1 MKQKQ
6 QTTRKTLINWLGLL
20 GVVGLLSYTAGVVF
34 SPLAYPGYDWKA
46 QAVSDLF
53 AMNAPSLLLWNQLTS
68 LCGTCVMVSVMSVCV
83 FIQNKLNRTLRA
95 GIYLFAAMQWVST
108 VGYAMF
114 PLAEGGMEGTSFQ
127 DIMHIVVTA
136 LVVLLSVASM
146 IVIMIGSFRKRR
158 YPSLGIWAA
167 LTLALM
173 LAGAIGVNLV
183 PPGYF
188 GIPERFS
195 VFAGMGFAAVLG
207 IYLFRGFSFD
217 G

>member
-1 MKQKQ
+1 MK
-6 QTTRKTLINWLGLL
+6 KTLINWLGLL
-20 GVVGLLSYTAGVVF
+20 GVVGLLSYTAGVVL

-83 FIQNKLNRTLRA
+83 FIRDKLNRRIRV

-108 VGYAMF
+108 VGYSMF

-127 DIMHIVVTA
+127 DIMHIVVTV

-146 IVIMIGSFRKRR
+146 IVIMIGSFDKKR

-167 LTLALM
+167 LTLTMM

-183 PPGYF
+183 RSDYF

-207 IYLFRGFSFD
+207 VYLFNGFKVD
-217 G
+217 GDVRVI

>member
-1 MKQKQ
+1 MK
-6 QTTRKTLINWLGLL
+6 KTLINWLGLL

-34 SPLAYPGYDWKA
+34 SPRAYPGYDWKA

-68 LCGTCVMVSVMSVCV
+68 LCGACVMVSVMSVCV
-83 FIQNKLNRTLRA
+83 FIQGKLNRTLRA

-108 VGYAMF
+108 VGYTMF

-127 DIMHIVVTA
+127 DMMHIVVTA

-146 IVIMIGSFRKRR
+146 VVIMIAGFRKKR

-167 LTLALM
+167 FTLALM

-207 IYLFRGFSFD
+207 VYLFNGFKAD
-217 G
+217 ADV